1 MSRSCSICAQV
12 GHNIRTCNSIIVQHI
27 SDEFQ
32 NVSSMVQLE
41 NFFKKH
47 TSEKLSI
54 IMLAYGATYV
64 SVNRSNKEEYIRER
78 WREEE
83 QLRRL
88 AQQQQQ
94 QPQPSRPQPPVVEE
108 PEEPEEP
115 VRDTFIQLYMTPG
128 GVVSGQELKIL
139 ADQLSAFVCSVFNL
153 DHIRTTTIF
162 DASAKVMFTVL
173 SEMIFENT
181 RHTHVNAGLMVA
193 KRIFKKLKIPRNDPL
208 QLNLLLQRTII
219 FMFQRVEERLRQQ
232 QQQQFIPH
240 IPAFQNIQICY
251 SSSSKTDDYTCGICA
266 EEYTKKTIPTLN
278 CAHTLCLD
286 CIKGQIAARKKS
298 FITCPYCREEVSQI
312 SVGDVAIQN
321 KLKFMVS
328 KEVKKK

>member
-12 GHNIRTCNSIIVQHI
+12 GHNIRTCNSTIIQQI
-27 SDEFQ
+27 LDEFQ
-32 NVSSMVQLE
+32 NLSSMVELE
-41 NFFKKH
+41 NFFRKH

-64 SVNRSNKEEYIRER
+64 SISKFNKEHYIREHWIQQER
-78 WREEE
+78 L
-83 QLRRL
+83 QLQRSRL
-88 AQQQQQ
+88 L
-94 QPQPSRPQPPVVEE
+94 SITEPPVVVQE
-108 PEEPEEP
+108 PEPETEEA
-115 VRDTFIQLYMTPG
+115 VEDSFIQLYISPG
-128 GVVSGQELKIL
+128 GVVSAQELGIL
-139 ADQLSAFVCSVFNL
+139 ADQLSRFVCSVFNL
-153 DHIRTTTIF
+153 DHIRTTRTL
-162 DASAKVMFTVL
+162 DASVSVMFSVL
-173 SEMIFENT
+173 TEMIFENT

-321 KLKFMVS
+321 KLKIMVS
-328 KEVKKK
+328 EEIKKK